1 MPVWEWVVDAVG
13 GALLLVLLY
22 GLALVFR
29 RRWISRDG
37 GTFELSHR
45 SLDGRSDPSSGRG
58 WVLGVGRYSGDL
70 LEFFRIF
77 SLSPR
82 PRRVV
87 PRGQL
92 RYDGPRDP
100 VGGESHSLYAGHVII
115 GCHVLSAGGSGRGD
129 GRGDDRSERFELA
142 MSPGALT
149 GFLAWLEAS
158 PPGTRPRPR

>member
-1 MPVWEWVVDAVG
+1 VPVWEWVVDAVG

-45 SLDGRSDPSSGRG
+45 VLDDRSGPPSGRG

-82 PRRVV
+82 PRRVLA
-87 PRGQL
+87 RGTI
-92 RYDGPRDP
+92 RYDGPREP
-100 VGGESHSLYAGHVII
+100 VGSESHSLYSGHVIV
-115 GCHVLSAGGSGRGD
+115 GCRVVAGPGG
-129 GRGDDRSERFELA
+129 RSEGFELA

-158 PPGTRPRPR
+158 PPGTSPRPR